1 VIKKNII
8 PVQLSQELLNA
19 IDVQVSQARAAMPVA
34 TITRSAMMRE
44 LLRLGLERRA
54 QLQDYSRDEQ
64 RQAQAREQRQAASA
78 G

>member
-1 VIKKNII
+1 MIKKNII
-8 PVQLSQELLNA
+8 PVQLSQELLSA

-54 QLQDYSRDEQ
+54 QLADYSRDEA
-64 RQAQAREQRQAASA
+64 RAAQAREQRAAASA

>member
-1 VIKKNII
+1 MIKKNII

>member
-1 VIKKNII
+1 MIKKNII
-8 PVQLSQELLNA
+8 PVQLSQELLSA

-54 QLQDYSRDEQ
+54 QLGDYAKDEQ
-64 RQAQAREQRQAASA
+64 RQAQAREQRQAVSA